1 MTTSEK
7 FNVNYNDILKEVLTE
22 KGTISECYS
31 MFHTFSI
38 LNQFIACAQLKAMG
52 LPIRPVACKS
62 LWSKRGMVVKA
73 EHENNP
79 IWLRM
84 PNTKKYVETNE
95 QGEEI
100 TNFRTF
106 YNFRPNWYSL
116 TQVETR
122 RGQKAYMRRPQVD
135 TSNFDVK
142 KVTEKFSIQKI
153 DYDNI
158 NGNCQ
163 GYCYPK
169 DKTYAINPLAENE
182 FKTTIHEIAHILL
195 GHADVDDTRDI
206 KELEAESVAYI
217 VMSILGAD
225 DDTLEKMRGYIQN
238 WFKGN
243 EVPNKS
249 AQKIMK
255 IANDI
260 IKAGLSE

>member
-1 MTTSEK
+1 
-7 FNVNYNDILKEVLTE
+7 
-22 KGTISECYS
+22 
-31 MFHTFSI
+31 
-38 LNQFIACAQLKAMG
+38 
-52 LPIRPVACKS
+52 
-62 LWSKRGMVVKA
+62 
-73 EHENNP
+73 
-79 IWLRM
+79 
-84 PNTKKYVETNE
+84 
-95 QGEEI
+95 
-100 TNFRTF
+100 
-106 YNFRPNWYSL
+106 
-116 TQVETR
+116 
-122 RGQKAYMRRPQVD
+122 MRRPQVD